1 MENGVLKGSI
11 ITPPAMAP
19 AVAVW
24 VVAPLCSIG
33 GPFLGCPPVSREL
46 ISLISVDGD
55 THALFMAPA
64 PSTWRNIKYTSWD
77 AAINITR
84 VEHDGEGYGSF

>member
-1 MENGVLKGSI
+1 MLEKSGIVAGHSHRGWQVARAGVSYKKAVISVYF
-11 ITPPAMAP
+11 TAAMAP

-24 VVAPLCSIG
+24 VWRPCAVLVAHFSAVRPY
-33 GPFLGCPPVSREL
+33 LGSLEL

-64 PSTWRNIKYTSWD
+64 PSMAEY
-77 AAINITR
+77 
-84 VEHDGEGYGSF
+84 

>member
-1 MENGVLKGSI
+1 
-11 ITPPAMAP
+11 MAP

-24 VVAPLCSIG
+24 VWRPCAVSVAHFSAVRPY
-33 GPFLGCPPVSREL
+33 LGSREL

-64 PSTWRNIKYTSWD
+64 PLHGGILSILPAMLPSN
-77 AAINITR
+77 
-84 VEHDGEGYGSF
+84 

>member
-1 MENGVLKGSI
+1 
-11 ITPPAMAP
+11 MAP

-24 VVAPLCSIG
+24 VWRPCAASVAHFSAVRPY
-33 GPFLGCPPVSREL
+33 LGSQEL

-64 PSTWRNIKYTSWD
+64 PPRRNIKYTSCD
-77 AAINITR
+77 AAINLTR
-84 VEHDGEGYGSF
+84 VEHDGEAGAFDAKSVIFK